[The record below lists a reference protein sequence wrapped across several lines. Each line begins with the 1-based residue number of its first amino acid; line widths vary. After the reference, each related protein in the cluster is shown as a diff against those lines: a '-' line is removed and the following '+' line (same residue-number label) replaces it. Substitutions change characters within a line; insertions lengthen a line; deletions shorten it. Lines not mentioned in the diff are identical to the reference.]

1 LAEMKLTDIF
11 RESVKTYS
19 FEFYPPRDEISAVD
33 FGINVGQL
41 MRLSPSFVS
50 VTYGAGG
57 SNQNRTFELVDYLKN
72 KVGINT
78 VAHYTCVNTSRD
90 RALKDL
96 SELRSRGLQNF
107 MLLRGDPQKDS
118 GGAYIPAKDGFGH
131 ASELVA
137 FAREHFA
144 DCCIGAGCYPEV
156 HPEAPHAFADIRHLK
171 EKVDA
176 GCDFLVTQF
185 FFDNAHY
192 FDFVRRAREAGIS
205 CRIIPGI
212 IPLTHYSQLERFV
225 KLSNTSIP
233 SFFAEQLEVYKNDP
247 KAVYKAGMDFAIKQC
262 RDLLMMGAPGLH
274 FYTLNKSRATVEIY
288 QTLLGR

>member
-1 LAEMKLTDIF
+1 MKLTDIF

-144 DCCIGAGCYPEV
+144 DCCIVAGCYPEV

-192 FDFVRRAREAGIS
+192 FDFVRRAREEGIS

-247 KAVYKAGMDFAIKQC
+247 KSVYKAGMDFAIKQC